1 MRFALLLIALVLGSI
16 TVAGCGQIDMPT
28 SGAAATSLPSTATPE
43 ATLSGVTLN
52 LNAAGGG

>member
-1 MRFALLLIALVLGSI
+1 MRCALLLIALVLGSI

-43 ATLSGVTLN
+43 ATLSGLP
-52 LNAAGGG
+52 